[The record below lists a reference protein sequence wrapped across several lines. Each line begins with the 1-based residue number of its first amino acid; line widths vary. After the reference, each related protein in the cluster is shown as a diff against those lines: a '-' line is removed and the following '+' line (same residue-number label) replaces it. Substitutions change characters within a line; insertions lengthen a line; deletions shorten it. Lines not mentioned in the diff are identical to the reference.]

1 MTVFDPFVKQPL
13 EPKTIPFGQKQIVI
27 GQIPSKSNSYRIVTF
42 KPKAGSDKKGF
53 SHLAKTTELKQYER
67 DFLLQCRI
75 YKNCLIDVEFE
86 LVVDVFFKRKASDVD
101 GCLKALLDLLQE
113 SHSIKNDSL
122 CYRIL
127 INKYIDPVN
136 PRIEFIIN
144 PIKP

>member
-42 KPKAGSDKKGF
+42 KPKAGSE
-53 SHLAKTTELKQYER
+53 TTELKQYER